1 MVENIFQNISEQKER
16 LKHYSNAAFSNG
28 WISEEKMHEL
38 AKPMLKNQYGQ
49 YLLKVIEELKEEINS
64 TSFNGILG

>member
-28 WISEEKMHEL
+28 WISEETHKSIINKL
-38 AKPMLKNQYGQ
+38 DNDVLTLGVVGQ
-49 YLLKVIEELKEEINS
+49 IKA
-64 TSFNGILG
+64 